1 MRQRTSDGAAAS
13 NRAPGTKSVTVEW
26 RPDPSLASNDRYTK
40 WQDLVKGKDE
50 SQDILTM
57 VGVARAELKAFAMAE
72 QPPTCCGV
80 REYLRNLGYLVV
92 YVLRPFLKYVCL
104 PDFLHQSTQLGGP
117 SRIHVL
123 LTVANFDTNS
133 DGAISTEERAAFHRL
148 AEKIV
153 NDFVSAQ
160 SSLSI
165 VSTLLLSATL
175 NLTIGP
181 WQAVTREPGQS
192 FKAYQGDVDAYQPL
206 MWVAFS
212 LNIILLM
219 LAALVMILS
228 IWFRMIAA
236 QWIPSPAGRVCFL
249 LESNAMGVLGTLVAM
264 MFCVLTPLVAC
275 GGLLA
280 QNGFGWLAVVCCAA
294 TYHFT
299 VVILMPHV
307 VSCHRH
313 MHTEARRLLSVK
325 KPDV

>member
-1 MRQRTSDGAAAS
+1 MNGMK
-13 NRAPGTKSVTVEW
+13 N
-26 RPDPSLASNDRYTK
+26 
-40 WQDLVKGKDE
+40 VKQLLGLFG
-50 SQDILTM
+50 S
-57 VGVARAELKAFAMAE
+57 FAMAE
-72 QPPTCCGV
+72 PPPACCGLC
-80 REYLRNLGYLVV
+80 EYLRNLGYMLT
-92 YVLRPFLKYVCL
+92 YALRPFLKYVCL
-104 PDFLHQSTQLGGP
+104 PDFLHQTTQLGGP

-148 AEKIV
+148 AEKMV

-181 WQAVTREPGQS
+181 WQGVQREPGQN
-192 FKAYQGDVDAYQPL
+192 FKAYLIKLQGDVEAYQPL

-212 LNIILLM
+212 LNIIVLM

-228 IWFRMIAA
+228 IWFRMMAA

-249 LESNAMGVLGTLVAM
+249 LESNAMGVLSPLVAM
-264 MFCVLTPLVAC
+264 IFCVLTLLVAC

-280 QNGFGWLAVVCCAA
+280 QDQFGWLAVVCCAA
-294 TYHFT
+294 TYHLT

-313 MHTEARRLLSVK
+313 MHTEARRILSVK